1 MGRLVHGT
9 WPANP
14 GAGRKADRLPCEYDA
29 FVPDRVAGLSVT
41 LPAETA
47 ATVAAAEREI
57 AVLNLSDARLVS
69 TEGVARILLRAES
82 VASSRIE
89 GLEVGGR
96 RLAQLSAART
106 EGADVSD
113 ATAEA
118 VLANIEAMVRAIELA
133 DRPGPFTTDDLL
145 SIHAALTHRELP
157 AQYVGAVRTDQ
168 NWIGGSSYNPC
179 RAAFVPPPPGEVP
192 ALLDELVEFVNGD
205 AYSPLVQ
212 AAIAHAQFET
222 IHPFVDGNGR
232 TGRALVHV
240 VLRRRGAAP
249 RFVPPISLA
258 LATESVDYVAG
269 LTAFRFVGA
278 AEDPVA
284 SLGVARWVDVF
295 AGAAL
300 RAASDAQRFAARLD
314 EMEEAWRAQA
324 GRVRAGSATDLLLAA
339 LPGVPIVTARTAADL
354 IGRSYQAA
362 NQAIDALV
370 ARGVLTQTTLGRR
383 HRAFEAVGLI
393 DVLTEFERAL
403 AVPAD
408 TGGTV
413 PARRVPRRRA

>member
-1 MGRLVHGT
+1 MGRLVRAT
-9 WPANP
+9 WPADP
-14 GAGRKADRLPCEYDA
+14 GAGRKADRLPCPYDA
-29 FVPDRVAGLSVT
+29 YVPDRVADLRVS
-41 LPAETA
+41 LPAETV

-57 AVLNLSDARLVS
+57 AVLNLADARLVS

-96 RLAQLSAART
+96 RLAKLSAART
-106 EGADVSD
+106 EGTDVSD

-133 DRPGPFTTDDLL
+133 DRPAPFTTGDLL
-145 SIHAALTHRELP
+145 SIHAELTRRELP
-157 AQYVGAVRTDQ
+157 DQYVGAVRTEQ

-179 RAAFVPPPPGEVP
+179 RAAFVPPPPEEVP

-258 LATESVDYVAG
+258 LATESDDYVAG

-278 AEDPVA
+278 PGDDVA
-284 SLGVARWVDVF
+284 SHGIAQWVDVF

-300 RAASDAQRFAARLD
+300 RAAGDALRFAARLD
-314 EMEEAWRAQA
+314 DIEDSWRAQV

-370 ARGVLTQTTLGRR
+370 ACGVLKQTTIGRR
-383 HRAFEAVGLI
+383 HRAFEVVGLI

-408 TGGTV
+408 SDGTR
-413 PARRVPRRRA
+413 PARPVPRRHA